1 MGSSLKAFGSI
12 ALKEGNQTPSILL
25 HSSVIESTK
34 AEKKK
39 IPYGLLQEIL
49 SLSRSGITFI
59 LPSYTFSFCS
69 TGIFDVTAT
78 KSETGAL
85 ADLVHAY
92 LPGSIRSLDPI
103 YSHVFIGP
111 LSTDLSEIHG
121 ETTFGKGS
129 IFEKMEELNAYVGI
143 LNVEWKYATI
153 FHRYEEL
160 AHVPY
165 RYYKTFEGILKGYDG
180 HSLCTKAE
188 MYVRDLDINPVNDM
202 NLALPLLCEQ
212 KSFKRLK
219 DHGNHLEFVK
229 INDLRRVAIQMLDN
243 DAWSL
248 IANKNAAKLRQ
259 YQIQTKQTSPTYN
272 IAIIGPGNIDPFGE
286 KLLKYLTK
294 KIPTKSFCVWT
305 CPFGQM
311 FESILDASSHFS
323 KKPFDI
329 IISPANSSDFNLK
342 EDISLF
348 KNKVERYLDLIQSA
362 AQRKG
367 CRAILHRIDTP
378 STPRHSGLEKQIR
391 ERIDFYNNLI
401 ESISAK
407 DENII
412 VIDQCMLSNQ
422 YNEHISDKRLFYI
435 GKIGYSLPFS
445 EILIKSW
452 TSYISDLL
460 GQSIRALVLDLDN
473 TLWGG
478 VVGEDGVDQL
488 QIGGDFPGNCFYDFQ
503 SFLVSLESQG
513 ILLSIASKNNLADAE
528 AAFKE
533 LKMPLKLKKFSAVK
547 INWEE
552 KYRSIKSIAYEL
564 NIGLSSILFIDDNP
578 AEREKVK
585 HILPEVHV
593 LDLPSNPDEY
603 VDSLQKYLFLS
614 SAASPLDQK
623 IDRRKSIEISQKIS
637 ELQSSASENTLNDYL
652 ESLNISLSME
662 ALSTS
667 NIQRAEQL
675 CHKTNQFNTTTTRYS
690 ARTLMEIKN
699 SKDSSVLLIGHQ
711 SNDQSY
717 EIMGLIVVSIEEESR
732 IAVVDSYLLSCRIL
746 GRGIEETCVSWLA
759 KKLHNNKEAKY
770 LVGKLV
776 PTERNQPAQGLYA
789 RLGFEPKGKGEW
801 LYDLNNYESLP
812 KPSHIKVEDK
822 THGDVFSL

>member
-12 ALKEGNQTPSILL
+12 ALKEGNQTSSIML
-25 HSSVIESTK
+25 HSSIISSTK
-34 AEKKK
+34 AERKK

-49 SLSRSGITFI
+49 SLSRRGITFI

-69 TGIFDVTAT
+69 TGIFDVTTT
-78 KSETGAL
+78 KSETGTL
-85 ADLVHAY
+85 ADLVHTY

-111 LSTDLSEIHG
+111 LSKDLSEIHG

-129 IFEKMEELNAYVGI
+129 IFEKVEDLNSYVGV
-143 LNVEWKYATI
+143 LNVEWRYATI

-165 RYYKTFEGILKGYDG
+165 RYYKTFEGSVKGYDG

-188 MYVRDLDINPVNDM
+188 MYVRDLDINPENDM
-202 NLALPLLCEQ
+202 NLALPLLREQ
-212 KSFKRLK
+212 RSFKRLK

-229 INDLRRVAIQMLDN
+229 INDLRGVAIRMLDK

-259 YQIQTKQTSPTYN
+259 YQIQTKESSPTYN
-272 IAIIGPGNIDPFGE
+272 IAIIGPGNVDPFGE

-294 KIPTKSFCVWT
+294 NIPAKAFNVWT

-311 FESILDASSHFS
+311 LESILDASSHFNEN
-323 KKPFDI
+323 PFDI

-348 KNKVERYLDLIQSA
+348 KTKVERYLAVIQSA
-362 AQRKG
+362 AQSKG

-378 STPRHSGLEKQIR
+378 STARHSGLEKQVR

-407 DENII
+407 NENIV

-422 YNEHISDKRLFYI
+422 YNEHVNDKRLFYI
-435 GKIGYSLPFS
+435 GRIGYSLQFA

-452 TSYISDLL
+452 ASYISDLL
-460 GQSIRALVLDLDN
+460 GFSIRALVLDLDN

-478 VVGEDGVDQL
+478 IVGEDGVDQL

-513 ILLSIASKNNLADAE
+513 ILLSIASKNNLTDAE

-533 LKMPLKLKKFSAVK
+533 LKMPLQLNKFSAVK

-552 KYRSIKSIAYEL
+552 KYLSIKSIAHEL
-564 NIGLSSILFIDDNP
+564 NIGLSSILFVDDNP

-585 HILPEVHV
+585 HFLPEVHV

-614 SAASPLDQK
+614 CATSPLDQK

-652 ESLNISLSME
+652 VSLNVCLSIE

-667 NIQRAEQL
+667 NLQRAEQL

-690 ARTLMEIKN
+690 ARTLMEIEN
-699 SKDSSVLLIGHQ
+699 SKDCSVLLIGHQ
-711 SNDQSY
+711 SKDQSY
-717 EIMGLIVVSIEEESR
+717 EIMGLIVVRIEEKSR

-746 GRGIEETCVSWLA
+746 GRGIEETCIAWLA
-759 KKLHNNKEAKY
+759 KKLHINKQAKY
-770 LVGKLV
+770 LVGKVV
-776 PTERNQPAQGLYA
+776 PTQRNQPAQGLYA
-789 RLGFEPKGKGEW
+789 KLGFEPQGKGEW
-801 LYDLNNYESLP
+801 LYDLKSYESLP
-812 KPSHIKVEDK
+812 IPSHVNVVDK
-822 THGDVFSL
+822 TH